1 MEANFGQLIDMCN
14 KVGWDLGIKELE
26 KIIYQ
31 QENAQVFLQEQGRY
45 KQAAKMTPTIT
56 KQKFAVA
63 KLKKYRKEHAL

>member
-14 KVGWDLGIKELE
+14 KVGWEVGIKELE

-31 QENAQVFLQEQGRY
+31 QENAQVFLQEQGRH
-45 KQAAKMTPTIT
+45 KQAAKMTPNII

-63 KLKKYRKEHAL
+63 KLKNYRKEHAL

>member
-14 KVGWDLGIKELE
+14 KVGWDVGIKELK

-31 QENAQVFLQEQGRY
+31 QENAQVFLQEHGKY
-45 KQAAKMTPTIT
+45 KQAARMTPKIV

-63 KLKKYRKEHAL
+63 KLEEYRKQHTL